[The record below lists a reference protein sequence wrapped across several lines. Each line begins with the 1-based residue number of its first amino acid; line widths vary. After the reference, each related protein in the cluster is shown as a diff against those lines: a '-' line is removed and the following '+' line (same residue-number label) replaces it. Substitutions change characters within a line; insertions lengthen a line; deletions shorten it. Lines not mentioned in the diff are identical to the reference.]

1 METTVTLQG
10 VFEYSWWVALITGI
24 IALVAAALIIYSV
37 VVLVAANRKAN
48 KSLEKPKVRNLP
60 PQFLYVVKG
69 RYVNELQK
77 LLTKY
82 TNNKITKREA
92 YQKLSVVIRKFVH
105 EATGI
110 NVENY
115 TAKEVKALGIRNLD
129 QLMEEYY
136 VPEFAED
143 VRAKEKDFISSC
155 NTAAGVIK
163 SWS

>member
-1 METTVTLQG
+1 METTVTLQK
-10 VFEYSWWVALITGI
+10 VFEYSWWVVV
-24 IALVAAALIIYSV
+24 VAAVIAAIAAVLVIYSIV
-37 VVLVAANRKAN
+37 VFIKANRKPKTSGA
-48 KSLEKPKVRNLP
+48 PKVRNLP

-69 RYVNELQK
+69 KYVNELQK
-77 LLTKY
+77 LLGKY
-82 TNNKITKREA
+82 SQNRIGKREA
-92 YQKLSVVIRKFVH
+92 YQKLSVIIRKFVH

-143 VRAKEKDFISSC
+143 ERAEEKDFVSSC